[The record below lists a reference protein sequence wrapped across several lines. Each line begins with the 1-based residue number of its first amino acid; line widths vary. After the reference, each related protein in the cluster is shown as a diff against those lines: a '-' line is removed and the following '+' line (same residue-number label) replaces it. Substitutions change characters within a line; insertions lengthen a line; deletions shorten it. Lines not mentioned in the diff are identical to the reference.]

1 MLPERSRVC
10 QPEVKRLFGLVDNS
24 HCELQVA
31 LRLFS
36 GHALARLEFPRLP
49 NRHRYPVVP
58 SLQMAAETE
67 FQLAGLPP
75 AGELAPGVDSRS
87 EGVQHGDGEDWPA
100 PARGAGP
107 RSLPDRARRRALRRF
122 YADIFG
128 GEVVLEKNP
137 VIVKVSNSWAIM
149 NPGPLAHSKAS
160 SPNLPATA

>member
-1 MLPERSRVC
+1 VNFKWPFAFLAATHSLGLNSLRFPTVTATPSSQASKWPRRPSFNSPGSR
-10 QPEVKRLFGLVDNS
+10 
-24 HCELQVA
+24 
-31 LRLFS
+31 
-36 GHALARLEFPRLP
+36 
-49 NRHRYPVVP
+49 
-58 SLQMAAETE
+58 
-67 FQLAGLPP
+67 P

-137 VIVKVSNSWAIM
+137 VIAKVSNSWVIM
-149 NPGPLAHSKAS
+149 NTGPLAHSKAS